1 MSTHYALT
9 ATKRDQAGKG
19 AARSLRREDRIP
31 AVIYG
36 DKKEPVLI
44 SLPSKEV
51 NLEYYK
57 GHMFTNLCDM
67 VMDGQ
72 KQLLLARDVQLHPV
86 TDVVEHVDF
95 MRVTPK
101 TKIAVHVPVK
111 FINEDKSPSL
121 ANKGTLNVVRHE
133 VELLCTA
140 IDIPEY
146 VEVNVEGK
154 EHGDAV
160 KISNA
165 VLPKGTSPVITNRDF
180 TIATLVPPRT
190 AAQEAADAPV
200 AAAPADAAAPA
211 AGAAAA
217 PAAGAK
223 PAAKK

>member
-1 MSTHYALT
+1 MSKHYTLT
-9 ATKRDQAGKG
+9 AAKRDQAGKG
-19 AARSLRREDRIP
+19 AARSLRRENRVP

-51 NLEYYK
+51 NIEYNK

-67 VMDGQ
+67 EVEGQ

-101 TKIAVHVPVK
+101 TKIAVYVPVK
-111 FINEDKSPSL
+111 FIDEDKSPSIS
-121 ANKGTLNVVRHE
+121 NKGTLNIVRHE
-133 VELLCTA
+133 VELLCSAT
-140 IDIPEY
+140 DIPEY
-146 VEVNVEGK
+146 IEVSVAGK

-160 KISNA
+160 KVSNA

-190 AAQEAADAPV
+190 ADAEAAAEGAEAVP
-200 AAAPADAAAPA
+200 
-211 AGAAAA
+211 AAAA
-217 PAAGAK
+217 EGANNK
-223 PAAKK
+223 GAEKK

>member
-1 MSTHYALT
+1 MSNHYVLT
-9 ATKRDQAGKG
+9 AAKRDQAGKG
-19 AARSLRREDRIP
+19 AARSLRRENRIP

-51 NLEYYK
+51 NIEYYK

-67 VMDGQ
+67 DVDGQ

-95 MRVTPK
+95 IRVTPK
-101 TKIAVHVPVK
+101 TKIAVYVPVK

-121 ANKGTLNVVRHE
+121 SSRGTLNVVRHE
-133 VELLCTA
+133 VELFCTA

-190 AAQEAADAPV
+190 ADQ
-200 AAAPADAAAPA
+200 DAAEAP
-211 AGAAAA
+211 AAAA
-217 PAAGAK
+217 PAAAPA
-223 PAAKK
+223 PAAKAAAKK